1 MPDLMLAPQETDD
14 VLSYIH
20 TLRQCWGKKEIYRV
34 FALMMAPCIS
44 IGSRDISDAPP
55 GPKIDPSQCGRD
67 RILEI
72 EPETLREMVMT
83 ITLKEEGLV
92 AIGIA
97 LGAGRESGRDDQIKS
112 ARKAGASTQ
121 DIKQAIAHARAVR
134 QRAMEIIGGYPP
146 AESNGK
152 KRRSAIRRVAE
163 TSRAKELVSLG
174 AAMGANS
181 VGCLE
186 KHLAAAEA
194 VGITQEDIAE
204 IVRLARSA
212 GKTRPPISNSSPA

>member
-1 MPDLMLAPQETDD
+1 
-14 VLSYIH
+14 
-20 TLRQCWGKKEIYRV
+20 
-34 FALMMAPCIS
+34 
-44 IGSRDISDAPP
+44 
-55 GPKIDPSQCGRD
+55 
-67 RILEI
+67 
-72 EPETLREMVMT
+72 MV

-97 LGAGRESGRDDQIKS
+97 LGAGRESGRDDQIKL

-121 DIKQAIAHARAVR
+121 DIKHAIAHALTVR
-134 QRAMEIIGGYPP
+134 QRAMEIVGGYPP
-146 AESNGK
+146 AELGGK
-152 KRRSAIRRVAE
+152 KRRVAIRRVAE

-181 VGCLE
+181 LACLE
-186 KHLAAAEA
+186 KHLTAAET

-212 GKTRPPISNSSPA
+212 GKTRPLIPNRSSA